1 MNRNQI
7 HTRTTSMAALIFRGV
22 LADPWSRIR
31 PAMWL
36 AEEEYSFNN
45 RDIDFYRNRYRYR
58 ERKRRRRDET
68 SAEKVRTTQEEE
80 EELKE
85 ERKWNKISWFIGK
98 GCVSPQRGLTNKSIS
113 NYFLPGIFRA
123 GFLASRIDSRNEPDG
138 FHKCRPCPVDEN
150 LLFLPHFTTARDLL
164 FIVAH
169 THNIHPYNYDYSP
182 SSITFGWHCWFP
194 LWCSFKRSSWS
205 VFYYAG
211 KMEERWRRIWQV
223 PPLLLSLFQG
233 S

>member
-68 SAEKVRTTQEEE
+68 SAEKVRSTQEEE

-85 ERKWNKISWFIGK
+85 ERKSGIRS
-98 GCVSPQRGLTNKSIS
+98 VDSLVRGAFPHNGVWPINRFPT
-113 NYFLPGIFRA
+113 NYFLRYSIGLSTLGVVPFFPSTSLVRSFSVLLELLSSFIRMINF
-123 GFLASRIDSRNEPDG
+123 
-138 FHKCRPCPVDEN
+138 
-150 LLFLPHFTTARDLL
+150 LFLLL
-164 FIVAH
+164 DKNAIA
-169 THNIHPYNYDYSP
+169 I
-182 SSITFGWHCWFP
+182 
-194 LWCSFKRSSWS
+194 
-205 VFYYAG
+205 
-211 KMEERWRRIWQV
+211 
-223 PPLLLSLFQG
+223 LSLTAITMTIN
-233 S
+233 